1 MTMFEETPEEF
12 GGARQRER
20 PGQRTHLSASGLR
33 ARGWTPAMVRQLL
46 GEPDLLLAHPQFRS
60 APQTRLYRVERVAA
74 AERGEAFRV
83 AAAAAVRRSATA
95 RASALRRRRKVLD
108 LRRRVYAAIAGAYPD
123 LARERVPQLRA
134 PTGPG
139 NSDAPADSG
148 THDRQI
154 DRRTPRTGPQE
165 PA

>member
-1 MTMFEETPEEF
+1 
-12 GGARQRER
+12 
-20 PGQRTHLSASGLR
+20 
-33 ARGWTPAMVRQLL
+33 
-46 GEPDLLLAHPQFRS
+46 
-60 APQTRLYRVERVAA
+60 
-74 AERGEAFRV
+74 
-83 AAAAAVRRSATA
+83 
-95 RASALRRRRKVLD
+95 ASALRGRRKVLD

-123 LARERVPQLRA
+123 LARERVRQLRA

-139 NSDAPADSG
+139 NSDASADSG